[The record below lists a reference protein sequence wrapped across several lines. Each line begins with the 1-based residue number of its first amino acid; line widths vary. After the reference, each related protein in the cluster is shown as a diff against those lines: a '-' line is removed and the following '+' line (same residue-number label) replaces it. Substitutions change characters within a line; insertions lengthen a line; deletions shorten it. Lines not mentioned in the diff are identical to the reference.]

1 METYIRPYVK
11 LTASKNLLY
20 DSGNSNWGSATAQRS
35 GKGCEVGGR
44 LSREGTDVYL
54 QLIHV
59 DVWQK
64 PTQYYKA
71 IILPLKIKKNIKKC
85 GVFHSSQF
93 PSSSYS
99 EQGDKGGNTVPGK
112 RLKFLT
118 PLLMIF

>member
-1 METYIRPYVK
+1 M
-11 LTASKNLLY
+11 LY

-71 IILPLKIKKNIKKC
+71 LILPLKIKKILKNVEFSIALNFHPPAIQSKVIKEET
-85 GVFHSSQF
+85 QF
-93 PSSSYS
+93 
-99 EQGDKGGNTVPGK
+99 QGRDSNS
-112 RLKFLT
+112 
-118 PLLMIF
+118 

>member
-71 IILPLKIKKNIKKC
+71 IIL
-85 GVFHSSQF
+85 
-93 PSSSYS
+93 
-99 EQGDKGGNTVPGK
+99 KGGNTVPGK

-118 PLLMIF
+118 PLLMVF